1 VLFVTHQIDEAVFL
15 SDRVLV
21 FARRPGRVQAE
32 VTIALPRPRKLEI
45 KRTAEFVALVD
56 RIWRMIEDD
65 VRAAAL
71 YENA

>member
-1 VLFVTHQIDEAVFL
+1 
-15 SDRVLV
+15 
-21 FARRPGRVQAE
+21 
-32 VTIALPRPRKLEI
+32 LPRPRNLAM
-45 KRTAEFVALVD
+45 KRTTEFVALID

>member
-1 VLFVTHQIDEAVFL
+1 L

-32 VTIALPRPRKLEI
+32 IKIPLPRPRTLDI
-45 KRTAEFVALVD
+45 KRTPEFVALVD